1 MSRLDSM
8 IRRFTAQRDTLN
20 LAARLIKDIPG
31 PVFELG
37 LGNGRTYDHLREIMP
52 DREIFAFDRKISA
65 NPRSIPDAKY
75 MIVGEIRDTL
85 EYCLPRTDGP
95 AALIHVDM
103 GDGDPTSAL
112 ATRAWLTPLIAER
125 IIPGGI
131 IISDAELALSGFA
144 LLDPPEGVKPGR
156 IFLYRAPL

>member
-1 MSRLDSM
+1 M

-20 LAARLIKDIPG
+20 HAAELIASVPG

-37 LGNGRTYDHLREIMP
+37 LGNGRTYDHLREILP

-65 NPRSIPDAKY
+65 NPKCIPDAKH

-85 EYCLPRTDGP
+85 EYCLPRTGGP

-103 GDGDPTSAL
+103 GDGDPTSAI
-112 ATRAWLTPLIAER
+112 ATRAWLTPLVQQR
-125 IIPGGI
+125 VQPGGI
-131 IISDAELALSGFA
+131 VVADAVLDLEDFD
-144 LLDPPEGVKPGR
+144 LLDPPAGIKPGR
-156 IFLYRAPL
+156 IFIYRAP